1 MSLYEVGEDKLFLLP
16 QVSFASVKVRERA
29 DLQRLLRD
37 QIGIIVP
44 GGMVIAEEFGE
55 WEDSKRRIDL
65 LVLDK
70 HANLVVV
77 ELKRTDDGGHMELQ
91 ALRYAAMVSTLTF
104 EQAVSAYRAYL
115 VKHNLAHD
123 AKDDILTFLDWPEPD
138 EAQFAQDV
146 CIVLVSAEFSK
157 EITTTAIW
165 LNQRG
170 LDIRCIRLKPV
181 SLDGRLIVDVQQII
195 PLPEAAEYQV
205 RVREKQE
212 RERASPTNKWHLE
225 NFLAEIERN
234 CGAEVAQIAKDLH
247 DWSAIVCSYVWFGLG
262 ELRGTFT
269 PILKIADTKY
279 HLFVVRTD
287 GAVVIRFINLHGKGR
302 FNDRDVLEELRQRLN
317 EVPGVSLS
325 EENLEGKPR
334 FELKLLQTAEGLQA
348 FKNAMLWVI
357 NTARG
362 CGV

>member
-1 MSLYEVGEDKLFLLP
+1 MSLYEVGEDRLLLLP
-16 QVSFASVKVRERA
+16 EVSFSSAKIRERA
-29 DLQRLLRD
+29 DLQRLLRN

-104 EQAVSAYRAYL
+104 EQAVCAYSAYLA
-115 VKHNLAHD
+115 KQNLNRD
-123 AKDDILTFLDWPEPD
+123 AKDDILTFLDWAEPD
-138 EAQFAQDV
+138 EARFAQDV
-146 CIVLVSAEFSK
+146 RIVLVSADVSK

-181 SLDGRLIVDVQQII
+181 TLDGRIILDVQQII
-195 PLPEAAEYQV
+195 PLPEAVEYQI

-212 RERASPTNKWHLE
+212 RERASTNKWDLE
-225 NFLAEIERN
+225 NFLVEIERN
-234 CGAEVAQIAKDLH
+234 CGAQIAQLAKELH
-247 DWSAIVCSYVWFGLG
+247 DWSSSVCTYVWFGQG
-262 ELRGTFT
+262 EVRGTFT
-269 PILKIADTKY
+269 PIFKIADTKY

-287 GAVVIRFINLHGKGR
+287 GMIVVRFINLHGKGR
-302 FNDRDVLEELRQRLN
+302 FKDRDVLDELRQRLN
-317 EVPGVSLS
+317 EVSGLSLT
-325 EENLEGKPR
+325 EEDLGGKPK
-334 FELKLLQTAEGLQA
+334 FELKLLQSAAALQA
-348 FKNAMLWVI
+348 FKNAMLWTI

-362 CGV
+362 